1 MRDVYINRISKF
13 LPNQPVSN
21 DKMEDFLGKISGKPS
36 KAKNII
42 LRSNK
47 IKTRY
52 YAMDTNGQATHT
64 NAQLAAKS
72 IKELFRD
79 NPAELK
85 EIEMLTA
92 GTSSPD
98 QLMPSHAVMVHGEL
112 PGLGSIEVLTA
123 SGNCCSGV
131 QGMKYAF
138 INIAANQINKAVCAG
153 SERFSRPMRAENYQP
168 EIDNVKKIEDN
179 PYLAFEKDF
188 LRWMLSD
195 GASAALLSSKKN
207 SDGLSLKIEWIELI
221 SYANVAETCMYMAAE
236 KNETG
241 ELISFKE
248 YSPGE
253 IKNQSI
259 LSIKQDVKLLSK
271 EILKHGMDKLQRT
284 LAKYEAQTDDF
295 DYFLPHLSSYFFQD
309 KIYKILKDHNLE
321 IPMEKWFT
329 NLEKVGNIGS
339 ASPFLMIEEMM
350 NRHIVKKGDKLLLMV
365 PESARFA
372 YAYISLSAC

>member
-112 PGLGSIEVLTA
+112 PELGS
-123 SGNCCSGV
+123 
-131 QGMKYAF
+131 
-138 INIAANQINKAVCAG
+138 
-153 SERFSRPMRAENYQP
+153 
-168 EIDNVKKIEDN
+168 
-179 PYLAFEKDF
+179 
-188 LRWMLSD
+188 
-195 GASAALLSSKKN
+195 
-207 SDGLSLKIEWIELI
+207 
-221 SYANVAETCMYMAAE
+221 
-236 KNETG
+236 
-241 ELISFKE
+241 
-248 YSPGE
+248 
-253 IKNQSI
+253 
-259 LSIKQDVKLLSK
+259 
-271 EILKHGMDKLQRT
+271 
-284 LAKYEAQTDDF
+284 
-295 DYFLPHLSSYFFQD
+295 
-309 KIYKILKDHNLE
+309 
-321 IPMEKWFT
+321 
-329 NLEKVGNIGS
+329 
-339 ASPFLMIEEMM
+339 
-350 NRHIVKKGDKLLLMV
+350 
-365 PESARFA
+365 
-372 YAYISLSAC
+372 